1 VVVEVEVDLDCQ
13 IDRNPELWEYG
24 KMKTTL
30 DLPDDL
36 MREIKIL
43 AAKEGRKL
51 KDIIS
56 EALRRDLRIGE
67 GGSRP
72 SLRDIAPVSVG
83 RVLDADAL
91 EDRMEDML
99 NDRGHRY

>member
-1 VVVEVEVDLDCQ
+1 MCV
-13 IDRNPELWEYG
+13 
-24 KMKTTL
+24 MKTTL

-36 MREIKIL
+36 MREIRIL

-56 EALRRDLRIGE
+56 ESLRRDLRIGE
-67 GGSRP
+67 KGARP
-72 SLRDIAPVSVG
+72 SLRDLVPLSVG
-83 RVLDADAL
+83 KVRENDGS
-91 EDRMEDML
+91 EDRMEEML